1 MNREAHDVVIVGG
14 GIIGIS
20 LAYFLA
26 KEGCDVCVVDRGVVG
41 QESSGRCAGNIGQS
55 HRPLPDLPI
64 MTRAVRFWKKLSE
77 ESELDF
83 QYRQHGNLRL
93 AWNDKHAEELKAMVE
108 KERANGLECRFLDRA
123 DTKSIVPYVTEAY
136 AGSVYTPSDGSAEP
150 YLSCVAVARAAKRAG
165 AVIHEHREVT
175 GIDAVD
181 GKISG
186 IQTANGP
193 IAARVAVN
201 AAGAWSPAVGA
212 MLGVRIPAVV
222 RRSQLVVT
230 EQLPRFME
238 PVVST
243 VFYGYFR
250 QTLSGNVLIGYPA
263 ASVKGY
269 DRRVTYEAL
278 SVAAQRTATIVPRL
292 RGVSVIRAFT
302 GFTTWTPD
310 LLPVVG
316 PAKAVEN
323 LYVATA
329 FCGLGFAIGPGI
341 GEMMA
346 ELIIHGKTSAPIDAY
361 RLDRFEQQPDAAAG

>member
-26 KEGCDVCVVDRGVVG
+26 KEGCDVCVVDKGVVG

-55 HRPLPDLPI
+55 HRPPPDFPI

-93 AWNDKHAEELKAMVE
+93 AWNDKHAEDLEAMVE
-108 KERANGLECRFLDRA
+108 RERANGLDCRFLDRA
-123 DTKSIVPYVTEAY
+123 DTKAIVPYVTDAY
-136 AGSVYTPSDGSAEP
+136 VGSIYTPSDGSAEP
-150 YLSCVAVARAAKRAG
+150 YLSCVAVSRAAKRAG

-175 GIDAVD
+175 GIDVVD

-212 MLGVRIPAVV
+212 MLGVQIPAIV

-230 EQLPRFME
+230 EQLPKFMA

-263 ASVKGY
+263 APVKGY
-269 DRRVTYEAL
+269 DRRVTYDAL
-278 SVAAQRTATIVPRL
+278 SVAAQRAATIVPRL

-302 GFTTWTPD
+302 GFTTWTLD
-310 LLPVVG
+310 FLPIVG
-316 PAKAVEN
+316 PAKSVKN
-323 LYVATA
+323 LYIATA

-341 GEMMA
+341 GEVMA
-346 ELIIHGKTSAPIDAY
+346 ELIMHGKTSVPIDAY
-361 RLDRFEQQPDAAAG
+361 RLDRFERQPDADAG